1 MAAVK
6 ATQSLPSP
14 LEDASL
20 RQRILF
26 LESGGSRTARV
37 LGRLVGTEVHAN
49 DHVVWKA
56 LGSFHTQKSLF
67 STYKHARRKI
77 FCCGNSRDSAIQV
90 LTVWARITANTCR
103 LESSWLLYDSSNAY
117 HLEAFVVKL
126 SGKLLELFF

>member
-6 ATQSLPSP
+6 ATQSSPSP

-49 DHVVWKA
+49 DDVVWKA
-56 LGSFHTQKSLF
+56 LGSFHTKNLF
-67 STYKHARRKI
+67 STYKHARRKT
-77 FCCGNSRDSAIQV
+77 FCCGNSRDSS
-90 LTVWARITANTCR
+90 TNR
-103 LESSWLLYDSSNAY
+103 LSMNYSQRVSSGKLLATLYDSSNAY
-117 HLEAFVVKL
+117 HLEAFVVKW
-126 SGKLLELFF
+126 SGKLLESFF